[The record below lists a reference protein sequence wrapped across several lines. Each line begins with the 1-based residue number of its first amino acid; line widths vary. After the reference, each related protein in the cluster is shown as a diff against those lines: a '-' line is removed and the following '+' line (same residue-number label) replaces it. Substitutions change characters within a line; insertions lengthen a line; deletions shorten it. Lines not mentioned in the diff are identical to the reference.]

1 MILILLGVARDIS
14 KPAFSSVSST
24 SARLFTLP
32 ARARASKPSVM
43 LCAASC
49 VFLGR
54 SLAWVML
61 CRLAGSSG
69 SLYPCVRFCMVRHA
83 STLP

>member
-1 MILILLGVARDIS
+1 
-14 KPAFSSVSST
+14 
-24 SARLFTLP
+24 
-32 ARARASKPSVM
+32 M

-83 STLP
+83 STLPLSAA